1 MELEVFE
8 ARKTESH
15 AIGVHQI
22 SVKRL
27 RNAGES

>member
-1 MELEVFE
+1 MIEYKSSMDSL
-8 ARKTESH
+8 
-15 AIGVHQI
+15 GVHQI